1 MKNKKVAWIT
11 GGGTG
16 IGSELTKRLVAKGW
30 DVIISGRRIKKLKEV
45 QNFKKSNIHVYS
57 LDITSEKE
65 CNLVFNKI
73 KSLFKKIDLI
83 VLNAASYNPG
93 HLNFE
98 KTDSI
103 KNVINTNLI
112 GQINCL
118 KYVLFQMKIQ
128 GFGQIVFISSPAG
141 FRGLPNSGIYGVTKS
156 ALTFLAE
163 SLYLE
168 LQNKNIFV
176 QVVHPGFVKTPMTD
190 KNEFFMPFLMSSEE
204 AARRI
209 FNGIFSKK
217 FEISFPKR
225 LIIPMKLLRILPNS
239 LYFFLMKK
247 FLKNIKKQYE

>member
-1 MKNKKVAWIT
+1 MKNNKVAWIT

-16 IGSELTKRLVAKGW
+16 IGLELTKRFVAKGW
-30 DVIISGRRIKKLKEV
+30 HVIISGRRIKKLKEV
-45 QNFKKSNIHVYS
+45 QKFKKSNIHVYP
-57 LDITSEKE
+57 LDITNEEE
-65 CNLVFNKI
+65 CNLVFNEI
-73 KSLFKKIDLI
+73 ISLFKKIDLI
-83 VLNAASYNPG
+83 ILNAASYNPG
-93 HLNFE
+93 HLDFE
-98 KTDSI
+98 KTSSI
-103 KNVINTNLI
+103 KSVINTNLM
-112 GQINCL
+112 GQIHCL
-118 KYVLFQMKIQ
+118 KYVLSQMKIQ
-128 GFGQIVFISSPAG
+128 GSGQIVFVSSPAG

-168 LQNKNIFV
+168 LHSENIFV

-225 LIIPMKLLRILPNS
+225 LIIPMKFLRILPNS
-239 LYFFLMKK
+239 LYFSLMKR
-247 FLKNIKKQYE
+247 FLQNIKKQYE